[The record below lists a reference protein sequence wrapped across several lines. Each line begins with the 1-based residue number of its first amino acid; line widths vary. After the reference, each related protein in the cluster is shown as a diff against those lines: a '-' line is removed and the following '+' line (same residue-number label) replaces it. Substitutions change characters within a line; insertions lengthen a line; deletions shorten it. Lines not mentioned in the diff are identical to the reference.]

1 MPYRKL
7 GLGLCAVLGCGIGVA
22 ASAQQLNPEQI
33 QQIEYVTSFVCT
45 TVKEQKGSTSR
56 DQLQADVN
64 AKIGGVFG
72 KIIPLE
78 GGGGAQGLVSHET
91 YEGLSRD
98 ATATALEGDRGCR
111 ERVFNTMF
119 DRFNVRM
126 AEAARGAAAAP
137 TTTGSSA
144 PATTL
149 AATAPSATT
158 ATPATTA
165 PSAPATA
172 LAATAPSAT
181 TATPATTAPS
191 APTNALAATAPSA
204 TTPATTAPSAPA
216 ANTPPVTTGTE
227 CVVNNPSGKPMNVRE
242 TPNGAKK
249 DIISNRARVR
259 PLRFASAADGKRWA
273 YVSDVTGREI
283 GWVFYPFLS
292 CNGPGIR

>member
-7 GLGLCAVLGCGIGVA
+7 SLGLCAVLGCGISVT

-45 TVKEQKGSTSR
+45 TVKEQKGSTNR

-64 AKIGGVFG
+64 AKIGGVVG

-78 GGGGAQGLVSHET
+78 GGGGAQGSVAHET

-137 TTTGSSA
+137 ATTASSAPTAALAAPAPAATTAA
-144 PATTL
+144 PATTAPSAPANAL
-149 AATAPSATT
+149 AATAPSAPT
-158 ATPATTA
+158 AAPATTA
-165 PSAPATA
+165 PSAPAT
-172 LAATAPSAT
+172 T
-181 TATPATTAPS
+181 
-191 APTNALAATAPSA
+191 
-204 TTPATTAPSAPA
+204 
-216 ANTPPVTTGTE
+216 TPPVTTGTE
-227 CVVNNPSGKPMNVRE
+227 CVVNNPSGKSMNVRE

-249 DIISNRARVR
+249 DIISNRVRVR
-259 PLRFASAADGKRWA
+259 PLRFALAADGKRWA